1 LTTVASSRAQILIVE
16 DDAEVLEAMS
26 EALMEEGYAVATA
39 KNGQEALDY
48 LDRSLAPDLIIL
60 DLTMPVMDGR
70 EFLERRRRRSDLAV
84 VPVMV
89 VSATTDARLH
99 TQGVQVLRK
108 PVDLDVL
115 LDNIARH
122 VS

>member
-1 LTTVASSRAQILIVE
+1 LTTEARRAQILIVE

-26 EALMEEGYAVATA
+26 EALAEEGYAVATA

-48 LDRSLAPDLIIL
+48 LDSARPPDLIIL

-70 EFLERRRRRSDLAV
+70 EFLERRRGRTDLAT

-89 VSATTDARLH
+89 VSATTDSRVNGH
-99 TQGVQVLRK
+99 GVEVLRK
-108 PVDLDVL
+108 PVDLEVL

-122 VS
+122 VH

>member
-1 LTTVASSRAQILIVE
+1 MTDESSAQILIVE

-26 EALMEEGYAVATA
+26 EALTEEGYAVATA

-48 LDRSLAPDLIIL
+48 LERSRAPDLIIL

-70 EFLERRRRRSDLAV
+70 EFLERRRARADISAI
-84 VPVMV
+84 PVMI
-89 VSATTDARLH
+89 VSATSDARLV
-99 TQGVQVLRK
+99 TQGVEVLRK
-108 PVDLDVL
+108 PVDLGVL
-115 LDNIARH
+115 LDNIARL

>member
-1 LTTVASSRAQILIVE
+1 MTTDESRAQILIVE

-26 EALMEEGYAVATA
+26 EALAEEGYAVATA

-48 LDRSLAPDLIIL
+48 LDRGSPPDLIIL

-70 EFLERRRRRSDLAV
+70 EFLERRRHRRDLST

-89 VSATTDARLH
+89 VSATSDARLSTH
-99 TQGVQVLRK
+99 GVEVLRK
-108 PVDLDVL
+108 PVDLAVL

-122 VS
+122 VH

>member
-1 LTTVASSRAQILIVE
+1 LTTDDQRAQILIVE

-26 EALMEEGYAVATA
+26 EALAEEGYAVATA

-48 LDRSLAPDLIIL
+48 LDRRMAPDLIIL
-60 DLTMPVMDGR
+60 DLTMPIMDGR
-70 EFLERRRRRSDLAV
+70 EFLERRRRRADLAE

-89 VSATTDARLH
+89 VSATSDARLQS
-99 TQGVQVLRK
+99 QGVEVLRK

-122 VS
+122 VA